1 MKGKSKYWNK
11 ISQPLIFLVI
21 CLIPIIQSCQEPDPF
36 PITPQIQF
44 NNIQYIE
51 LLENGNPDSLILYF
65 DFQDGDGDLGLE
77 GYENGSPYQ
86 DYNFYLDYDSIP
98 ITYNQTNIKYPIRIY
113 DPVKDKLT
121 IVGSQDIRPS
131 YDCINYDILYMDY
144 INKEYLAPGTNPDD
158 VDPNIYDLDTI
169 FLERNRYR
177 NNIEVKYY
185 RKRGTNN
192 YEEIDWRYLTSEYG
206 CGISFD
212 GRFPILDAEQM
223 NDSGS
228 LEGTIRYAMV
238 STGFRTV
245 LRKDT
250 FNIKFQIIDRSLHI
264 SDIAETGDITLDQII
279 R

>member
-1 MKGKSKYWNK
+1 MKGRSKYWNK
-11 ISQPLIFLVI
+11 ILQGLATLVI
-21 CLIPIIQSCQEPDPF
+21 YLIPMIQSCQEPDPF
-36 PITPQIQF
+36 PIVPQIQF

-77 GYENGSPYQ
+77 GYENLNPYQ
-86 DYNFYLDYDSIP
+86 DYNFYYDKNFLP
-98 ITYNQTNIKYPIRIY
+98 ITYNQPTIEYPIRVY
-113 DPVKDKLT
+113 DTKENEITV
-121 IVGSQDIRPS
+121 VGDQDIRPP
-131 YDCINYDILYMDY
+131 YDCINYDILYVDY
-144 INKEYLAPGTNPDD
+144 QNETYLPPGTSPDD
-158 VDPNIYDLDTI
+158 VDTNIYKLDTI
-169 FLERNRYR
+169 FLQRNQYR

-212 GRFPILDAEQM
+212 GRFPILDQEQL
-223 NDSGS
+223 DASGS

-250 FNIKFQIIDRSLHI
+250 FNIKFQIIDRNLHI